1 MRVTL
6 RLLDGL
12 TSDEGLLKVHDL
24 TARPFVIGRSP
35 DAHWT
40 IVDPSNRVSGA
51 HVELHCKGE
60 DIILVDLSSG
70 GTGLNSAA
78 NRLVK
83 DQPVK
88 LPDDC
93 KLVLPV
99 GAISVSVERENQGP
113 LGHTHEKDDFFSLGE
128 VRRERSRRKPDGPR
142 ANPAALLQDDEPVN
156 PLRAPVSQAPAA
168 FDTEPSSHGR
178 ESEESAGARLL
189 NPGDLLGGGAPSSA
203 PRPVTEPAPR
213 AVSPPVP
220 VAKDLP
226 EPLLPTPSPQPLDRS
241 TEPKPRLAGSWLDDD
256 EEEDD
261 PFGTSESAETVET
274 AETVAQTTEPLLSK
288 NDDAGSGSAP
298 LLNPASLEE
307 APSLPQAHAP
317 QEPEEVAQSM
327 VEGHSEETPSAS
339 AASTEALDALLTQ
352 LGIATDISEAEKI
365 ALMAEIGRSYAAMAD
380 AMRKMLATRA
390 EVKRALGIV
399 ATEIEI
405 GANPLKT
412 ARDKTAAIDG
422 LIRPL
427 SSGFLS
433 GEAAVEDSLHSMQ
446 AHQYAMVSGIKA
458 ALQKTLDAFNPD
470 ALEEKM
476 TKRGLAS
483 WLPGQRKAALWDSF
497 VTNYEMFSEQ
507 AAENFRMLI
516 GRELDNLYQTRRD
529 HASGWTDDEK

>member
-12 TSDEGLLKVHDL
+12 SSDEGLLKVHEL
-24 TARPFVIGRSP
+24 TERPFVIGRSP

-51 HVELHCKGE
+51 HVELRCKGE
-60 DIILVDLSSG
+60 DVVLVDLSSG

-78 NRLVK
+78 NRLVR
-83 DQPVK
+83 DQPVN

-99 GAISVSVERENQGP
+99 GAISVSIERENLGP
-113 LGHTHEKDDFFSLGE
+113 LGQTHEKDDFFSLGE
-128 VRRERSRRKPDGPR
+128 VRRERSRRQPEGPR
-142 ANPAALLQDDEPVN
+142 ANPAALLLDDEPVN
-156 PLRAPVSQAPAA
+156 PLRAPASTAPAA
-168 FDTEPSSHGR
+168 FDAESSSVSRDG
-178 ESEESAGARLL
+178 ENQGGARLL
-189 NPGDLLGGGAPSSA
+189 NPGDLLDGGSMPSTRQPAPDLA
-203 PRPVTEPAPR
+203 PRSVGVPDRVQTDLGTPSRPAH
-213 AVSPPVP
+213 A
-220 VAKDLP
+220 P
-226 EPLLPTPSPQPLDRS
+226 EPLDHLA
-241 TEPKPRLAGSWLDDD
+241 EPKPRRGSSWIDDDD
-256 EEEDD
+256 EEDN
-261 PFGTSESAETVET
+261 PFGSSDPTET
-274 AETVAQTTEPLLSK
+274 AEMATETTLPLSPTNNADSVSAVAAESEPASPTGNPNLSDVK
-288 NDDAGSGSAP
+288 PPQSHEDVTQDAAASQMEERPSGSA
-298 LLNPASLEE
+298 ASE
-307 APSLPQAHAP
+307 
-317 QEPEEVAQSM
+317 
-327 VEGHSEETPSAS
+327 
-339 AASTEALDALLTQ
+339 EALDMLLAQ
-352 LGIATDISEAEKI
+352 LGVPMPVSDEEKI
-365 ALMAEIGRSYAAMAD
+365 ALVSEIGRTFTSMAD
-380 AMRKMLATRA
+380 AMRQMLATRA

-470 ALEEKM
+470 TLEEKM
-476 TKRGLAS
+476 TRRGLAS

-497 VTNYEMFSEQ
+497 VTNYDMFSEQ

-516 GRELDNLYQTRRD
+516 GRELDNLYQTRREQI
-529 HASGWTDDEK
+529 SGRTDDETL